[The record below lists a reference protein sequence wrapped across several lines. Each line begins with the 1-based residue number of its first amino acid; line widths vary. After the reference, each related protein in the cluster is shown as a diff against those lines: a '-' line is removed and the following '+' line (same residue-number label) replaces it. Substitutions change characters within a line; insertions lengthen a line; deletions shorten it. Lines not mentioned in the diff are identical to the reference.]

1 MTHITQETAPAAE
14 AIEAAAFRPAT
25 ACSAWTDCTKSFL
38 PHTKPNC
45 SCAPFVL
52 TEPVSQS
59 MSKSLFRK
67 LFLNLFWKSTIMYNW
82 QHWWVFSGDF
92 KGSLS
97 WGGDRT
103 IHQHAGRTAE
113 YTAGVYVGEGK
124 PYVILQLYL
133 LNAYRFKEWSHGIS
147 TILQIKSFNTFAG
160 NIWLFFLV
168 RGQKISAEKH

>member
-1 MTHITQETAPAAE
+1 MTHIAQEAAPAAK
-14 AIEAAAFRPAT
+14 AMEAAAFRPAT
-25 ACSAWTDCTKSFL
+25 ARSAWTDCTKIFL

-52 TEPVSQS
+52 MEPVSQS

-67 LFLNLFWKSTIMYNW
+67 LFLNLFWKSTVMYNW
-82 QHWWVFSGDF
+82 QHWQVFSGDF

-113 YTAGVYVGEGK
+113 YTAGAYMGEGNWC
-124 PYVILQLYL
+124 VILQLYL
-133 LNAYRFKEWSHGIS
+133 LNAYRFEEWSLGIS
-147 TILQIKSFNTFAG
+147 TILQVKTFNTFARS
-160 NIWLFFLV
+160 IWLFFLV
-168 RGQKISAEKH
+168 RG